1 MRFDQYGDIDVLDIV
16 EVERPVPGPGEALIA
31 VKAAGINPGEAS
43 IRKGAM
49 HERWPATFPSGEG
62 SDLAGVVEDV
72 GPGVDAF
79 SAGDEV
85 IGWTDQRASHAELV
99 VVPVGHLTS
108 KPADVSW
115 EAAGALFVAGVTAYA
130 AVHAVDVSADDTVVV
145 SGAAGGVGSLA
156 VQLAVLAGARVIG
169 LASSGHHEWL
179 RDHGVTPV
187 EYGEGVVARI
197 REAAGGPVDA
207 FVDTFGDG
215 YVQLAIEELG
225 VMPERVDTIIDWGAA
240 EHYGAKV
247 DGSAVGAR
255 PEVLAELVDLIDR
268 GKLEVP
274 IAEVFPLD
282 QVRDAFRELERRHTR
297 GKIVLVP

>member
-1 MRFDQYGDIDVLDIV
+1 M
-16 EVERPVPGPGEALIA
+16 
-31 VKAAGINPGEAS
+31 
-43 IRKGAM
+43 
-49 HERWPATFPSGEG
+49 
-62 SDLAGVVEDV
+62 
-72 GPGVDAF
+72 
-79 SAGDEV
+79 
-85 IGWTDQRASHAELV
+85 
-99 VVPVGHLTS
+99 
-108 KPADVSW
+108 
-115 EAAGALFVAGVTAYA
+115 
-130 AVHAVDVSADDTVVV
+130 
-145 SGAAGGVGSLA
+145 
-156 VQLAVLAGARVIG
+156 
-169 LASSGHHEWL
+169 
-179 RDHGVTPV
+179 TPV